1 MAAEQPSEGY
11 LFDLYRQYI
20 GEPDGRTDVYLG
32 FGLFLGG
39 IGLAIAGL
47 GLFLYSSTLE
57 ARSAEYFAWVRPAYA
72 LGMLSLPATMLGIV
86 TLLPTE
92 RRVVYT
98 SLAGALVTVAAVVG
112 FVTIYP
118 DWNFYESSDAAYGT
132 VHVVA
137 TYAIGLASITAA
149 TGAALIAHYLE
160 LARSADAVEIT
171 YDEEEEEH
179 YSDEEIRGDID
190 DAMEGVELSWGG
202 VEKAEHK
209 RLSFSDHEFEG
220 AEINFEA
227 KTTRSSGV
235 DNQVAGLKGLKGG
248 ETKTTTSSSTVDDQT
263 AKLKE
268 LREQKQKEA
277 EASEQESR
285 LTTVTGPI
293 GRLKARVSG
302 SGESDGLLQTVRNR
316 VKRN

>member
-57 ARSAEYFAWVRPAYA
+57 ARSTEYFAWVRPAYA

-98 SLAGALVTVAAVVG
+98 SLTGALITAVAVVG
-112 FVTIYP
+112 FVSIYP
-118 DWNFYESSDAAYGT
+118 DWNFYESSDAVYGT

-160 LARSADAVEIT
+160 LARSAEAVEIT
-171 YDEEEEEH
+171 YDEEDEEH
-179 YSDEEIRGDID
+179 YSDEEIRSDID

-202 VEKAEHK
+202 VEKSEHK

-248 ETKTTTSSSTVDDQT
+248 DTKTTTSSSTVDDQT

-268 LREQKQKEA
+268 LREQKQQEA
-277 EASEQESR
+277 QATSQEGR
-285 LTTVTGPI
+285 LATVTGPVA
-293 GRLKARVSG
+293 RVKARVFG
-302 SGESDGLLQTVRNR
+302 GGESDGILQTVRNR